1 MLSLC
6 ALIVN
11 LLGEDIRGRNYERQ
25 TGRRN
30 RGTRQEQAKFFSGV
44 GCWGSIVV
52 IGVSLLLFMIA
63 CATPAMVFDKE
74 TWPGIQVL
82 VLGWQGVFLGQ
93 FAWFANAFW
102 SLSLL
107 LVFFRRWFLTLVA
120 TFITFLISLDALSFV
135 GTKVP
140 LDEAFVNTMFFQS
153 YHVGY
158 YVWMASIGVVG
169 VGAAAMWFITWR
181 ISR

>member
-1 MLSLC
+1 M
-6 ALIVN
+6 N
-11 LLGEDIRGRNYERQ
+11 
-25 TGRRN
+25 
-30 RGTRQEQAKFFSGV
+30 AKTARASEAQDKNKPSFFSGV
-44 GCWGSIVV
+44 GCWGSLVV

-107 LVFFRRWFLTLVA
+107 LVFFRRWILTLVA
-120 TFITFLISLDALSFV
+120 TFITLLISLDALSFV

-153 YHVGY
+153 YHVG
-158 YVWMASIGVVG
+158 
-169 VGAAAMWFITWR
+169 
-181 ISR
+181 